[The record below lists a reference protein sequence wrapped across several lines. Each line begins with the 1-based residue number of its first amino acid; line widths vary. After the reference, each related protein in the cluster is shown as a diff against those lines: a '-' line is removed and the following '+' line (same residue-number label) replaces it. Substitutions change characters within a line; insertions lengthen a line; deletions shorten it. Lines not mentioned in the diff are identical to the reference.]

1 MKVEVINGVMTVETS
16 VNEIL
21 KRAKSV
27 TPDQYYAG
35 LDYICPFIGA
45 MGLARLRRKSFT
57 GIMEMKHN
65 ELIDVCDRKK
75 AAEMCI
81 QLLANAGAS
90 QKYLASYRRHLREC
104 EFKVT
109 EDNVVTASGRH
120 HAILDDEIGGGTAN
134 SSAFDHFRERIDQ
147 LGKENNPDHIHDH
160 FHDHFRIGILLKNIE
175 RGHGDDAIVMQYD
188 LN

>member
-27 TPDQYYAG
+27 TPDPYYVG

-57 GIMEMKHN
+57 GIMEMKHY
-65 ELIDVCDRKK
+65 ELIEVCDRKK

-90 QKYLASYRRHLREC
+90 KKYLASYRQNLREH
-104 EFKVT
+104 EFKVS
-109 EDNVVTASGRH
+109 ENNVVSASGGF
-120 HAILDDEIGGGTAN
+120 HAILDEDVGGGTVN
-134 SSAFDHFRERIDQ
+134 FSTFDNFRERIVE
-147 LGKENNPDHIHDH
+147 LGKENNPDRT
-160 FHDHFRIGILLKNIE
+160 HDHFRIGILLKNIE

-188 LN
+188 LNELE